1 MKKTTTLILT
11 LTLAFALAAGNLST
25 LAFCPVVALSEETEG
40 GENQTKAE
48 LPEPANPPTEAPTSP
63 PTNPPTEPT
72 NGLPANPTSEPTNPP
87 TNPPANPSTVPPM
100 TASAEATPGIPE
112 LTKHPTSETVDEGG
126 NAEFVARASYSRRTV
141 WYLVDPDNSG
151 HRLLLKEASMKF
163 PGLTFDGEN
172 TEHLYLHHI
181 PKDLS
186 GWNVV
191 AEFVGSNGLV
201 RSSAAVITV
210 VASPTVD
217 VKKRNDNGRTAL
229 YVDAQAPRG
238 TTLAY
243 EWFSSDAP
251 SGVNEK
257 PVSNAT
263 GQSYTVPEPISDT
276 IYFRCKVWCRNEEKE
291 SPFVY
296 TNYIEVTPA
305 VLPTE
310 PPITEPPATEL
321 ATEPPSTE
329 PETTSLSTEPLQQ
342 EIRPPVVSNSPTRS
356 NTLLLRTMGA
366 VAAIVLL
373 GAVSVALIL
382 KFYHGKNNL

>member
-11 LTLAFALAAGNLST
+11 LALLFALAAGNISA
-25 LAFCPVVALSEETEG
+25 LAFCPVVALSEEAEG
-40 GENQTKAE
+40 GENQTKPE
-48 LPEPANPPTEAPTSP
+48 LPGAMTPPTEAPTNP

-72 NGLPANPTSEPTNPP
+72 NPP
-87 TNPPANPSTVPPM
+87 VNPPATPPM
-100 TASAEATPGIPE
+100 TASAEAAAGTPKP
-112 LTKHPTSETVDEGG
+112 TKNPTSETVYEDG
-126 NAEFVARASYSRRTV
+126 NAEFVAHASDSSQTI
-141 WYLVDPDNSG
+141 WYLVDPDNDA
-151 HRLLLKEASMKF
+151 HRLLLKETSKDF
-163 PGLTFDGEN
+163 PNLSFEGEN
-172 TEHLYLHHI
+172 TDHLYLYHI

-186 GWNVV
+186 GWKVV
-191 AEFVGSNGLV
+191 AEFVGSNG
-201 RSSAAVITV
+201 RAHSDNAIITV

-217 VKKRNDNGRTAL
+217 VKKRNDNGKTTL
-229 YVDAQAPRG
+229 YIEAQAPRG

-251 SGVNEK
+251 FGVNEK
-257 PVSNAT
+257 SIPNAT

-276 IYFRCKVWCRNEEKE
+276 VFFRCKVLCRHEGKE

-296 TNYIEVTPA
+296 TNYIDVTPA

-310 PPITEPPATEL
+310 PPITEPPTEPP
-321 ATEPPSTE
+321 ATEPPTE
-329 PETTSLSTEPLQQ
+329 PPATEPVAPSAEPFGQ
-342 EIRPPVVSNSPTRS
+342 ETRPPVVSNSPTRS

-382 KFYHGKNNL
+382 KFYHGKK